1 MQAGLVLLLIL
12 FSCSVVQGQTPHKQ
26 SGGPAE
32 GSLRVT
38 AIVESSVWLVI
49 ASDGKQETVVANAP
63 DPKEAF
69 FHVPVIHVP
78 VIKDRQTLTAHP
90 SAAMPQKAGNQDH
103 AAVQFS
109 LAQETKQFEV
119 THEIMMM
126 NVSHD
131 GKPGRQPVR
140 VITVV
145 PR

>member
-1 MQAGLVLLLIL
+1 M
-12 FSCSVVQGQTPHKQ
+12 
-26 SGGPAE
+26 
-32 GSLRVT
+32 
-38 AIVESSVWLVI
+38 

-69 FHVPVIHVP
+69 FHVPA
-78 VIKDRQTLTAHP
+78 IKDRKTLAAHL

-103 AAVQFS
+103 AAAQFS
-109 LAQETKQFEV
+109 LVQETKQFEV
-119 THEIMMM
+119 KHEIMMM

>member
-1 MQAGLVLLLIL
+1 M
-12 FSCSVVQGQTPHKQ
+12 
-26 SGGPAE
+26 
-32 GSLRVT
+32 
-38 AIVESSVWLVI
+38 ESSVWLVM

-69 FHVPVIHVP
+69 FHVPVI
-78 VIKDRQTLTAHP
+78 KDRQTLAAHP
-90 SAAMPQKAGNQDH
+90 SAAMPRAEKAGNQDH

-109 LAQETKQFEV
+109 LAEETKQFEV
-119 THEIMMM
+119 KHEIMMM

-140 VITVV
+140 VTTVV